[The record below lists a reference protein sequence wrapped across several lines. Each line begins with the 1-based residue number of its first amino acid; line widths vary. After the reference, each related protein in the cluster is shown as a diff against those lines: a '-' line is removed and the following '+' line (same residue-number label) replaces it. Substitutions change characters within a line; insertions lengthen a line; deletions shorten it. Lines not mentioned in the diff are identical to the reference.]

1 MKTRTFRYIIITV
14 FCVVAFILSAFSNVE
29 EGIRLSAFGIIIATG
44 IYWCPENKDIEN
56 RCKKNDICHD
66 IKGVIQY
73 DMNNCESPAMRIL
86 FNEEPLNLINYD
98 EVTLKVDKNADLKEE
113 KYV

>member
-1 MKTRTFRYIIITV
+1 METRTIRYITIMV
-14 FCVVAFILSAFSNVE
+14 FCTVAFILSIFSGQWE
-29 EGIRLSAFGIIIATG
+29 EGIMKSTFGILVATV
-44 IYWCPENKDIEN
+44 IYWCPENKEEWHH
-56 RCKKNDICHD
+56 KKSN

-73 DMNNCESPAMRIL
+73 DMNNYESPVMRIL

>member
-1 MKTRTFRYIIITV
+1 MDTRTFRYIMITV
-14 FCVVAFILSAFSNVE
+14 FCIIAFILSAFSDVE
-29 EGIRLSAFGIIIATG
+29 ETIRLSAFGIIVATS
-44 IYWCPENKDIEN
+44 IYWCPENKEGEWN
-56 RCKKNDICHD
+56 HKKNN

-73 DMNNCESPAMRIL
+73 DMNNYESPAMRIL

-98 EVTLKVDKNADLKEE
+98 TVTLKVDKNACLKEE